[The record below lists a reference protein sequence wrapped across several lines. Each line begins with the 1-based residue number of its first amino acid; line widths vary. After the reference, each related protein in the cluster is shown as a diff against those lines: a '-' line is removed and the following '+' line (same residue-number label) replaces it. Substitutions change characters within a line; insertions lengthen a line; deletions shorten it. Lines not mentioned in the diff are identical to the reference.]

1 MIRDVE
7 SCRSGQLAYPRIV
20 TSSNGYVVAKYN
32 LRPDFKRIVDRAD
45 IVDADGMPIVFA
57 SRLLCKNE
65 IPERVATTD
74 FVLTAAEAAVAHGT
88 RFYFLGGKPGVAEEA
103 ASNLRALF
111 PALQIVG
118 IRNGYFSADEV
129 DTICKDIREAG
140 TDVLWVGMGSPRQEE
155 FAVANMRK
163 LSGVAWVR
171 TCSPSA
177 PMAQI

>member
-1 MIRDVE
+1 
-7 SCRSGQLAYPRIV
+7 
-20 TSSNGYVVAKYN
+20 
-32 LRPDFKRIVDRAD
+32 
-45 IVDADGMPIVFA
+45 MPIVFA

-129 DTICKDIREAG
+129 DAICKDIREAG

-171 TCSPSA
+171 TCGGLFDHYVSTARRA
-177 PMAQI
+177 PLWMQRWGLEWVHRARLEPFRLGLRYLWTNPVALFFLLTKTHD